1 MQERKRSASTSSMGV
16 LSRLSK
22 AEALAK
28 MTQLERKHGTQ
39 GLGLLLT
46 SALGS
51 DAEGAEGVRISRIYP
66 NGVADRDGRL
76 IELDKLLSINGVD
89 VSQMKLQD
97 VAQCLKGM
105 GPEVRCSWP
114 AVATQWSIRFAGAEF
129 RRRRILIPSWPFP

>member
-1 MQERKRSASTSSMGV
+1 MGV